1 MNVSTKKLP
10 KNLVELTIE
19 LTPEEL
25 KPHLQQ
31 AVAEISKEITV
42 AGFRP
47 GKAPYEIM
55 EKRVGAMKIYQQ
67 AAEKAIQKTYPQAI
81 IDNKLLTVGPPKISV
96 EKIAPN
102 NPFVYKATAS
112 LLPSV
117 KLGDYK
123 KIKQGKREV
132 RVEEKEVE
140 GTLQNLR
147 KMFGKEK
154 RVSRPVQKGDK
165 VEMDMDTYVDKVP
178 IDGGKSENHP
188 VTVGEGHFIP
198 GFEDNLIGLAEGQ
211 AKEFQLKFPKEYHR
225 KDLAGRPVDFKV
237 KVKSVFEIEKPDLD
251 DNFARTVGKFEKL
264 DDLRRQ
270 IEKNIHQEKTAKEQ
284 QRWELA
290 VVEQIINKS
299 SFDEIPDIL
308 VETELHKMLHE
319 LEHEVT
325 QQGMKFEDYLSSIKK
340 SKEDLEKEFQP
351 RAIKRVKTALV
362 LRKIAEEENI
372 TVSDGE
378 IDKEVE
384 RNKLQYQN
392 NPEVLKQISM
402 DEYRN
407 YLKSVLRSQKVF
419 EFLASRTN
427 GVV

>member
-1 MNVSTKKLP
+1 MNVSVNKLP
-10 KNLVELTIE
+10 KSQVELTIE
-19 LTPEEL
+19 LSQEEL
-25 KPHLQQ
+25 KPYIQQ
-31 AVAEISKEITV
+31 AVAEISKESAI

-47 GKAPYEIM
+47 GKAPYEIV
-55 EKRVGAMKIYQQ
+55 EKQVGAMKIYQQ

-81 IDNKLLTVGPPKISV
+81 IDNKLLTVGPPKIAV

-102 NPFVYKATAS
+102 NPLVYKATAA
-112 LLPSV
+112 LLPNV

-123 KIKQGKREV
+123 KIKEGR
-132 RVEEKEVE
+132 KEVGVE
-140 GTLQNLR
+140 AKEVDGTLNNLQ

-165 VEMDMDTYVDKVP
+165 VEMDMNTYVDKVP

-198 GFEDNLIGLAEGQ
+198 GFEDNLVGLVEGQ
-211 AKEFQLKFPKEYHR
+211 TKEFQLKFPKEYHR
-225 KDLAGRPVDFKV
+225 KDLAGKPVDFKV
-237 KVKSVFEIEKPDLD
+237 KMKSIFEIEKPDLD
-251 DNFARTVGKFEKL
+251 DNFAKTAGKFEKL

-290 VVEQIINKS
+290 VIEQIINKS

-308 VETELHKMLHE
+308 VESELHKMLHE

-325 QQGMKFEDYLSSIKK
+325 GQGMKFEDYLSSIKK
-340 SKEDLEKEFQP
+340 SKEDLQKEFQP
-351 RAIKRVKTALV
+351 RAVKRVKTAFV
-362 LRKIAEEENI
+362 LRKIAKEENI
-372 TVSDGE
+372 TVSDEE
-378 IDKEVE
+378 INTEVE
-384 RNKLQYQN
+384 RNKQQYQN
-392 NPEVLKQISM
+392 NSEVLKQISR
-402 DEYRN
+402 DEYKN

-419 EFLASRTN
+419 EFLAR
-427 GVV
+427 V

>member
-1 MNVSTKKLP
+1 MNVTTKKLP
-10 KNLVELTIE
+10 KSQVELTIE
-19 LTPEEL
+19 LSQEEEEL
-25 KPHLQQ
+25 KPYIQQ
-31 AVAEISKEITV
+31 AVAEISKESVI

-47 GKAPYEIM
+47 GKAPYEIV
-55 EKRVGAMKIYQQ
+55 EKQVGAMKIYQQ

-81 IDNKLLTVGPPKISV
+81 IDNKLLTVGPPKIAV

-102 NPFVYKATAS
+102 NPLVYKATAA
-112 LLPSV
+112 LLPNV

-123 KIKQGKREV
+123 KIKEGR
-132 RVEEKEVE
+132 KEVGVE
-140 GTLQNLR
+140 AKEVDGTLNNLQ

-165 VEMDMDTYVDKVP
+165 VEMDMNTYVDKVP

-198 GFEDNLIGLAEGQ
+198 GFEDNLVGLVEGQ
-211 AKEFQLKFPKEYHR
+211 TKEFQLKFPKEYHR
-225 KDLAGRPVDFKV
+225 KELAGKPVDFKV
-237 KVKSVFEIEKPDLD
+237 KMKSVFEIEKPDLD
-251 DNFARTVGKFEKL
+251 DNFAKTAGKFEKL

-290 VVEQIINKS
+290 VIEQIINKS

-308 VETELHKMLHE
+308 VESELHKMLHE

-325 QQGMKFEDYLSSIKK
+325 GQGMKFEDYLSSIKK
-340 SKEDLEKEFQP
+340 SKEDLQKEFQP
-351 RAIKRVKTALV
+351 RAVKRVKTAFV
-362 LRKIAEEENI
+362 LHKIAKEENI
-372 TVSDGE
+372 TVSDEE
-378 IDKEVE
+378 INTEVE
-384 RNKLQYQN
+384 RNKQQYQN
-392 NPEVLKQISM
+392 NPEAQKQISK
-402 DEYRN
+402 DEYKN

-419 EFLASRTN
+419 EFLAR
-427 GVV
+427 V

>member
-1 MNVSTKKLP
+1 MNVTLNKLP
-10 KNLVELTIE
+10 KNQVELTIE
-19 LTPEEL
+19 LTQEEL
-25 KPHLQQ
+25 KSHIQQ
-31 AVAEISKEITV
+31 AVAEISKEITI

-47 GKAPYEIM
+47 GKAPYEIV
-55 EKRVGAMKIYQQ
+55 EKQVGAIKIYQQ

-81 IDNKLLTVGPPKISV
+81 IENKLLTVGPPKIAV

-123 KIKQGKREV
+123 KIKEGRREV
-132 RVEEKEVE
+132 KVEAKEID

-154 RVSRPVQKGDK
+154 RVSRSVQKGDK
-165 VEMDMDTYVDKVP
+165 VEIDMNTYVDKVP

-188 VTVGEGHFIP
+188 ITVGEGHFIP
-198 GFEDNLIGLAEGQ
+198 GFEDNLIGLIEGQ
-211 AKEFQLKFPKEYHR
+211 TKEFQLKFPKEYHQ
-225 KDLAGRPVDFKV
+225 KNLAGKPVDFKV

-251 DNFARTVGKFEKL
+251 DNFAKTAGKFEKL

-270 IEKNIHQEKTAKEQ
+270 IEKNIHQEKTTKEQ

-290 VVEQIINKS
+290 VIEQIINKS
-299 SFDEIPDIL
+299 SFDEIPDVLI
-308 VETELHKMLHE
+308 ESELHKMLHE

-325 QQGMKFEDYLSSIKK
+325 GQGMKFEDYLSSIKK
-340 SKEDLEKEFQP
+340 SKEDLQKEFQP
-351 RAIKRVKTALV
+351 RAVKRVKTAFV
-362 LRKIAEEENI
+362 IRKIAKEENI
-372 TVSDGE
+372 TVSDEE

-384 RNKLQYQN
+384 RNKQQYQN
-392 NPEVLKQISM
+392 NPEVLKQISR
-402 DEYRN
+402 DEYKN

-419 EFLASRTN
+419 EFLAQQN
-427 GVV
+427 

>member
-1 MNVSTKKLP
+1 MNVSVNKLP
-10 KNLVELTIE
+10 KSQVELTIE
-19 LTPEEL
+19 LSQEEL
-25 KPHLQQ
+25 KPYIQQ
-31 AVAEISKEITV
+31 AVAEISKESAI

-47 GKAPYEIM
+47 GKAPYEIV
-55 EKRVGAMKIYQQ
+55 EKQVGAMKIYQQ

-81 IDNKLLTVGPPKISV
+81 IDNKLLTVGPPKIAV

-102 NPFVYKATAS
+102 NATAA
-112 LLPSV
+112 LLPNV

-123 KIKQGKREV
+123 KIKEGR
-132 RVEEKEVE
+132 KEVGVE
-140 GTLQNLR
+140 AKEVDGTLNNLQ

-165 VEMDMDTYVDKVP
+165 VEMDMNTYVDKVP

-198 GFEDNLIGLAEGQ
+198 GFEDNLVGLVEGQ
-211 AKEFQLKFPKEYHR
+211 TKEFQLKFPKEYHR
-225 KDLAGRPVDFKV
+225 KELAGKPVDFKV
-237 KVKSVFEIEKPDLD
+237 KMKSVFEIEKPDLD
-251 DNFARTVGKFEKL
+251 DNFAKTAGKFEKL

-290 VVEQIINKS
+290 VIEQIINKS

-308 VETELHKMLHE
+308 VESELHKMLHE

-325 QQGMKFEDYLSSIKK
+325 GQGMKFEDYLSSIKK
-340 SKEDLEKEFQP
+340 SKEDLQKEFQP
-351 RAIKRVKTALV
+351 RAVKRVKTAFV
-362 LRKIAEEENI
+362 LRKIAKEENI
-372 TVSDGE
+372 TVSDEE
-378 IDKEVE
+378 INTEVE
-384 RNKLQYQN
+384 RNKQQYQN
-392 NPEVLKQISM
+392 NSEVLKQISR
-402 DEYRN
+402 DEYKN

-419 EFLASRTN
+419 EFLAR
-427 GVV
+427 V